1 MKEKDAIVD
10 FKDHQVVLYTEKE
23 DNSFGPVQTGS
34 YISKNY
40 IDDYRFKHKN
50 LDDSLLEKLQKN
62 EISPI
67 FYFMTME
74 DLTVSDLAGRVGISA
89 YKVKLHLTPEGFVK
103 MKLKTLKR
111 YAEVFNIPL
120 ANMFQIITTRQ
131 DNKWRV
137 HHDEKS
143 TETFIEQ
150 IKTNNPLIF
159 ITQIERK

>member
-10 FKDHQVVLYTEKE
+10 FNDHQVVLYTEKE
-23 DNSFGPVQTGS
+23 DDSLGPVQTGS

-40 IDDYRFKHKN
+40 LDDYRLKHKN
-50 LDDSLLEKLQKN
+50 LDDSLLVKLQNN

-67 FYFMTME
+67 YYFMTME
-74 DLTVSDLAGRVGISA
+74 DLTISELAGRVGIASF
-89 YKVKLHLTPEGFVK
+89 KVKSHLKPEGFLK
-103 MKLKTLKR
+103 MRVGTLKK
-111 YAEVFNIPL
+111 YAEVFNVPL
-120 ANMFQIITTRQ
+120 ANMLQIITTRQ

-143 TETFIEQ
+143 TENFIEQ
-150 IKTNNPLIF
+150 IKTGNPLIV